1 MTKDLSQADWL
12 NQSALCN
19 GTSISQRK
27 VKWWV
32 IADGI
37 NQLVSKQSVS
47 KMGSSSVSMTKTV
60 VNHVQ

>member
-27 VKWWV
+27 VKRWV

-37 NQLVSKQSVS
+37 NQLISKQSVS
-47 KMGSSSVSMTKTV
+47 EMGSSSVSVTETV
-60 VNHVQ
+60 VNRVQ